1 MHTKELSTRWPIP
14 KDPQLTFSYIFPKFL
29 EFKNV
34 VEMKTRARINHG
46 GTVDGWNPA
55 PVDK

>member
-14 KDPQLTFSYIFPKFL
+14 KDPRLALFPKFL

-34 VEMKTRARINHG
+34 VKMKTPARINHG
-46 GTVDGWNPA
+46 GTVDGWNSA
-55 PVDK
+55 PIDK

>member
-1 MHTKELSTRWPIP
+1 MHTTELSTRWPIP
-14 KDPQLTFSYIFPKFL
+14 KDPRLAFFPKFL